1 MGLREERRL
10 RTRQSISDV
19 ATRLFIEH
27 GFEPVTIAEIAT
39 AAGVAKMTVTNYF
52 PRKEDLALDIHDA
65 FVRTPAQIVAA
76 RSAGTTPLE
85 ALRAWYAEAA
95 ERRDPLL
102 GYADPEFAQL
112 ILDSPTL
119 LSRLRELH
127 ELREQALTAVLPPP
141 SPDLEAA
148 LLTARLRYLFTET
161 LQRVAAQ
168 DLKGL
173 PAVARSALTQ

>member
-27 GFEPVTIAEIAT
+27 GFEPVTIAEIAG

-52 PRKEDLALDIHDA
+52 PRKEDLALDIHEE
-65 FVRTPAQIVAA
+65 FVRTPAAVVAG

-85 ALRAWYAEAA
+85 ALRAWYTEAQN
-95 ERRDPLL
+95 RRDPLL
-102 GYADPEFAQL
+102 GYSGPEFARM

-119 LSRLRELH
+119 QSRLRELH
-127 ELREQALTAVLPPP
+127 DLREQSLAELLPQ
-141 SPDLEAA
+141 LEAA
-148 LLTARLRYLFTET
+148 LLTARLRYLFNET
-161 LQRVAAQ
+161 LRRTLTD
-168 DLKGL
+168 DLDAMPDL
-173 PAVARSALTQ
+173 AREAFRQ